1 MNSSAMDVID
11 LGKWVSDIKEPF
23 PELYLVGGVIRDLLL
38 GRMCKDIDLVCKDAG
53 MFARLLAKGRNV
65 AVIPMEK
72 KPDAPTFRVVDR
84 NFPSRV
90 LDIAEMRGATIL
102 EDLRCRDFTINA
114 IAMQIGKNGQ
124 PGDIIDPVN
133 GRGDIR
139 KKIIRCVRK
148 DVFESDPLRILRAY
162 RLAAQL
168 GFVIEPATQEKMQAG
183 VLLLARISVE
193 RIVSE
198 LLLILE
204 QSVAAEVIRTMDET
218 GILEVIFPEIGP
230 MKGCP
235 QNTYHHKDVWG
246 HSLLVIKHC
255 EYILNHLPEYFEENH
270 RAISDNLGG
279 HNRLSLLK
287 LAALL
292 HDVGKPP
299 TRGLNHETGRI
310 TFYGHDEAGAAMMAV
325 ITERLKMAKR
335 DREFLGLLLS
345 EHLHVL
351 SLSAPDVRPRTLMR
365 WFRKFGDDV
374 IPIFILGMADI
385 QSALGPASRADVM
398 AAHLDWFRRATL
410 QYYDKAQPQ
419 LARSSLISGNDLV
432 DMGIKPGPEIGR
444 LLERIREAQDM
455 GEVADKA
462 DALSLARRILNS

>member
-1 MNSSAMDVID
+1 MDVID
-11 LGKWVSDIKEPF
+11 LGKWVSDFKGPF

-53 MFARLLAKGRNV
+53 RFARLLAKGKNM
-65 AVIPMEK
+65 AVVPMEK

-84 NFPSRV
+84 KFPSRV

-102 EDLRCRDFTINA
+102 DDLHCRDFTMNA
-114 IAMQIGKNGQ
+114 IAMQIGKDGQ
-124 PGDIIDPVN
+124 PGDIIDPAN

-139 KKIIRCVRK
+139 GKIIRCVRK

-168 GFVIEPATQEKMQAG
+168 GFAIEQDTREKMQAG
-183 VLLLARISVE
+183 VMLLARISVE

-204 QSVAAEVIRTMDET
+204 QPVAAEAIRPMDEA

-235 QNTYHHKDVWG
+235 QNTYHHKNVWG
-246 HSLLVIKHC
+246 HSLLVVENI
-255 EYILNHLPEYFEENH
+255 EYILNHLSECFGENH
-270 RAISDNLGG
+270 RVIADNLGE
-279 HNRLSLLK
+279 HNRLPLLK

-292 HDVGKPP
+292 HDVGKPS
-299 TRGLNHETGRI
+299 TRGLNQETGRI
-310 TFYGHDEAGAAMMAV
+310 TFYGHDEIGAAMMAV
-325 ITERLKMAKR
+325 IAERLKMAKR

-385 QSALGPASRADVM
+385 QGALGPASSADVM
-398 AAHLDWFRRATL
+398 AAHLDWFRRAVV

-419 LARSSLISGNDLV
+419 LARSRLISGNDLM
-432 DMGIKPGPEIGR
+432 DMGMKPGPEMGG
-444 LLERIREAQDM
+444 LLERIRDAQDM
-455 GEVADKA
+455 GEIVDKA
-462 DALSLARRILNS
+462 DALSLAHRILNS